1 MEVFGILLSIPA
13 AFVASGLYIL
23 FLIFVVRRFA
33 RASLWLW
40 WSGVV
45 ILAFF
50 AVELLLLAT
59 LGPVRSRAVV
69 GPSFYPAHVALFLC
83 GTPALANLLILRQR
97 RAVALLW
104 ACAAVVS
111 CTLFAFGS
119 VLLQYAVSEALYG
132 VNGDD
137 GPYSRNADIV
147 LPSNYG
153 VQPSASSSARQ
164 RSTDGCACS

>member
-1 MEVFGILLSIPA
+1 MRSTRRRVIRGNRGPRRQTDKVTMEVFGILLSIPA

-23 FLIFVVRRFA
+23 FLILVVRRFA

-50 AVELLLLAT
+50 VVELLLLAT

-83 GTPALANLLILRQR
+83 GTPAL
-97 RAVALLW
+97 
-104 ACAAVVS
+104 
-111 CTLFAFGS
+111 
-119 VLLQYAVSEALYG
+119 
-132 VNGDD
+132 
-137 GPYSRNADIV
+137 
-147 LPSNYG
+147 
-153 VQPSASSSARQ
+153 
-164 RSTDGCACS
+164 